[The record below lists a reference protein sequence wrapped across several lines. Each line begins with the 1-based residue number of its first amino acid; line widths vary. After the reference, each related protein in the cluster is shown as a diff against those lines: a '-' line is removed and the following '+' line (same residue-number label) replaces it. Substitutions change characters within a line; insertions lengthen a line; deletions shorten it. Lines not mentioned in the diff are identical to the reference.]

1 MCLIRYLQV
10 LRPAARPRVQELLRI
25 GYFFRMDSQD
35 VVWGRRAVE
44 ELLSSG
50 RPVRKVLLAD
60 ASRPSL
66 RGRIQDLCR
75 QNGVECRI
83 APLSRLAELSRTP
96 EHGGVVAVI
105 SPLPLLSLEQFLSV
119 PEAERQILFAFDG
132 VENPRNLG
140 MAARSLAAAGVAH
153 LLIPATGGAQP
164 DATFLEASAGVGE
177 RLGIVRVPKLA
188 DALRE
193 LKAQGYWI
201 FGLAG
206 ESSLTLWQHALPLPA
221 VFVLGGETKG
231 MHPSVRNVLHESL
244 AIPMAS
250 NVESLNVAVT
260 ASLVAF
266 ELARRASL

>member
-1 MCLIRYLQV
+1 
-10 LRPAARPRVQELLRI
+10 
-25 GYFFRMDSQD
+25 MDIQS

-44 ELLSSG
+44 ELLNSG

-66 RGRIQDLCR
+66 RSRIQDLCR
-75 QNGVECRI
+75 SGGVECRI

-96 EHGGVVAVI
+96 EHGGVVAVV
-105 SPLPLLSLEQFLSV
+105 SPLPLLNLEQFLSV
-119 PEAERQILFAFDG
+119 PEPERQILFAFDG

-140 MAARSLAAAGVAH
+140 MAARSLAGAGVPH
-153 LLIPATGGAQP
+153 LMVPAVGGAQP

-177 RLGIVRVPKLA
+177 RIGIVRVPKLA

-193 LKAQGYWI
+193 LKTQGYWI

-206 ESSLTLWQHALPLPA
+206 ESSQSLWQHALPLPA
-221 VFVLGGETKG
+221 VFVLGGEAKG
-231 MHPSVRNVLHESL
+231 LHPSVRKILHESL
-244 AIPMAS
+244 SIPMARE
-250 NVESLNVAVT
+250 VESLNVAVA

-266 ELARRASL
+266 ELARRALP